1 MVLLGK
7 LDLFTD
13 TIEKLDFS
21 IFDNLSEYE
30 KADVIFLSN
39 IPSNIHPKVSFYL
52 EFAEALEADAVYF
65 RYYED
70 NRYCIPQVYFY
81 NNTNNSRSKEQ
92 ISEIHKKV
100 YSSCQVPAICV
111 IDDKKISLYD
121 ERIPVKQI
129 SENKIS
135 NQGAILKEVNLKDI
149 QILKS
154 FFSAQSLNSGLF
166 WESKEA
172 STHFHNNKS
181 AYEVLLKELIKIRTE
196 LNSLISNNVSDSF
209 CDDLLFK
216 CILAKYLE
224 ENAKEEKI
232 NFAEEFYKKEGLQY
246 LTLKENIENKNLE
259 SLFDC
264 LENHF
269 NGNVFFLSETER
281 KILNSLEDD
290 KFYQIAALLDGKI
303 ENQQL
308 SIWEIYSF
316 KHIPIE
322 LISNFY
328 EEFINEEEK
337 KNSGTV
343 YTPSFLVNFLIDEC
357 LPINNT
363 TTDYNIK
370 LIDVSCGSG
379 IFISSAFKRL
389 VQRYRIAKRGKDVI
403 LDKNKIKLNDV
414 KQILIQNIFGVDKN
428 KTAVKLT
435 KFSLQLAL
443 CQVVPNNELWNWTD
457 DKVKVFEDL
466 NQNISNEDFFDFLV
480 KEGYSQFHD
489 YFDWVIGNPPFTSLS
504 TKEYEQYVEKL
515 SPKYSFSVKIPDNQL
530 ALMFLE
536 ASSLLLK
543 NMGNLCFIQKSTS
556 LLYTKNS
563 QEFKEALFN
572 NYHVHQVIDFTL
584 LKNHLFKTSKRT
596 DLISSN
602 KNKPT
607 SVETCAVFYTK
618 NKIADYDTLHIVSR
632 LLKNTKDGLFFEFD
646 YYDFFEITKNQAIKE
661 KDIWR
666 CNLLG
671 GNRLHH
677 LIENLKNENENQKL
691 FINYIS
697 EDLKI
702 NKNSYSEGFMRGT
715 PKGET
720 INKNFHCEYV
730 VNKQILEAKSFS
742 KLELTSY
749 NQNQKFYYVPN
760 EEAFLAPLVVIKE
773 QVTKSKLLI
782 EKLSQDTAYDS
793 RIVGV
798 SLNSDSEAESLYNK
812 LKANERVNALK
823 TIATCSQFFLGS
835 SSVIQKAD
843 IDNWII
849 PLKSDEITLS
859 NDEKIVLNDVLDYI
873 YPSWYEGEKAIIN
886 KNNAALENLM
896 DYAEALTNQY
906 NLVYKRNN
914 CSQKLNKIIEGNYFY
929 ALEFLYNNKQAKPI
943 NPIKSEE
950 DLEEILT
957 NQVSPSK
964 RINRI
969 IKIYGKDSITFIKPK
984 NLRYW
989 LKSIALRD
997 IDDVFNDV
1005 LNKN

>member
-1 MVLLGK
+1 MELFEE
-7 LDLFTD
+7 LDLFTLA
-13 TIEKLDFS
+13 IEKLDFS
-21 IFDNLSEYE
+21 IAKDDSEFFQY
-30 KADVIFLSN
+30 DIIFLNN
-39 IPSNIHPKVSFYL
+39 IPNHIHPKISFYL
-52 EFAEALEADAVYF
+52 EFAESLEADAVYF
-65 RYYED
+65 RYYDD

-81 NNTNNSRSKEQ
+81 DNTDNIRSKEQ
-92 ISEIHKKV
+92 IAEIHKKV

-121 ERIPVKQI
+121 ERIPVKKI
-129 SENKIS
+129 SKSKIS
-135 NQGAILKEVNLKDI
+135 NQGAILKEVKQKDI
-149 QILKS
+149 HTLKS

-172 STHFHNNKS
+172 SAHFHNNRS

-196 LNSLISNNVSDSF
+196 LNNLVSNNISNDF

-232 NFAEEFYKKEGLQY
+232 NFAEEFYKNEGLQY
-246 LTLKENIENKNLE
+246 LTLKENIENKNLHN
-259 SLFDC
+259 LFEC

-269 NGNVFFLSETER
+269 NGNVFFLSENE
-281 KILNSLEDD
+281 KNILNNLEDD

-328 EEFINEEEK
+328 EEFINEDEK

-357 LPINNT
+357 LPINFT

-389 VQRYRIAKRGKDVI
+389 VQRYRIAKKGKGVI
-403 LDKNKIKLNDV
+403 LDKKKIKLNDV

-457 DKVKVFEDL
+457 DKVQVFEDL

-480 KEGYSQFHD
+480 KEQYTNYYN
-489 YFDWVIGNPPFTSLS
+489 YFDWIIGNPPFTSLS
-504 TKEYEQYVEKL
+504 SKEYKAYSEKL
-515 SPKYSFSVKIPDNQL
+515 SPKFEFSVKIPDNQL

-536 ASSLLLK
+536 ASNLLLK
-543 NMGNLCFIQKSTS
+543 EKGNLCFIQKSTS
-556 LLYTKNS
+556 LLYNKNS
-563 QEFKEALFN
+563 KEFKESLFN
-572 NYHVHQVIDFTL
+572 NLHVYQIIDFTL
-584 LKNHLFKTSKRT
+584 LKNYLFKSSKG
-596 DLISSN
+596 ISVSKN
-602 KNKPT
+602 KKPT
-607 SVETCAVFYTK
+607 SVETCAVFYSK
-618 NKIADYDTLHIVSR
+618 DKVEDYDILHIVSR
-632 LLKNTKDGLFFEFD
+632 LLKSTKDGLFFEFD
-646 YYDFFEITKNQAIKE
+646 YYDFHEVTKNEAILSE
-661 KDIWR
+661 NIWR

-671 GNRLHH
+671 GNRLNQ
-677 LIENLKNENENQKL
+677 LIKKL
-691 FINYIS
+691 FDTSIGYTTLQNYIS
-697 EDLKI
+697 NILQLENDRFAVGFQIASQKDPADFITEKRILLGKNFNTKKTKYTNFLASQKFHRPRKPVLYDSPLINIKTAIEKNKI
-702 NKNSYSEGFMRGT
+702 AMVFQEIDTAFN
-715 PKGET
+715 ET
-720 INKNFHCEYV
+720 IVGISAPKE
-730 VNKQILEAKSFS
+730 KTK
-742 KLELTSY
+742 ELKRIY
-749 NQNQKFYYVPN
+749 DIINQNSRTHILQTISSSAMFY
-760 EEAFLAPLVVIKE
+760 
-773 QVTKSKLLI
+773 
-782 EKLSQDTAYDS
+782 
-793 RIVGV
+793 
-798 SLNSDSEAESLYNK
+798 
-812 LKANERVNALK
+812 
-823 TIATCSQFFLGS
+823 LGS
-835 SSVIQKAD
+835 TTPFQKQD

-849 PLKSDEITLS
+849 PLDSDKIILS
-859 NDEKIVLNDVLDYI
+859 KDEKIIRDDVLDYI
-873 YPSWYEGEKAIIN
+873 YPSWYEGEKAKIN
-886 KNNAALENLM
+886 KDNADLENLL
-896 DYAEALTNQY
+896 DYSEVFTNQY
-906 NLVYKRNN
+906 NLVYQRNEF
-914 CSQKLNKIIEGNYFY
+914 SQKLNKIIEGDYYY
-929 ALEFLYNNKQAKPI
+929 ALKFSFDDKHEKLI
-943 NPIKSEE
+943 TPIKSEE
-950 DLEEILT
+950 NLEHILI
-957 NQVSPSK
+957 NQVSHSK

-969 IKIYGKDSITFIKPK
+969 IKIYGNNSIIFIKPK

-1005 LNKN
+1005 LSNN

>member
-129 SENKIS
+129 SKNKIS
-135 NQGAILKEVNLKDI
+135 NQDAILKEVKLKDI

-196 LNSLISNNVSDSF
+196 LNNLISNTISDSF

-232 NFAEEFYKKEGLQY
+232 NFAEEFYKKEALQY

-259 SLFDC
+259 KLFDC

-269 NGNVFFLSETER
+269 NGNVFFLSENER
-281 KILNSLEDD
+281 EILKSLEDD

-357 LPINNT
+357 LPINST

-403 LDKNKIKLNDV
+403 LDKRKIKLNDV

-443 CQVVPNNELWNWTD
+443 CQIVPNNELWNWTD

-480 KEGYSQFHD
+480 KQEYSQFHD
-489 YFDWVIGNPPFTSLS
+489 YFNWVIGNPPFTSLS
-504 TKEYEQYVEKL
+504 TKEYKAYLEKL
-515 SPKYSFSVKIPDNQL
+515 NPKFKFSVKIPDNQL

-536 ASSLLLK
+536 ASNLLLK
-543 NMGNLCFIQKSTS
+543 ENGNLCFIQKSTS
-556 LLYTKNS
+556 LLYNKNS
-563 QEFKEALFN
+563 KEFKESLFN
-572 NYHVHQVIDFTL
+572 NFHVYQIIDFTL
-584 LKNHLFKTSKRT
+584 LKNHLFKSSKGTSITKK
-596 DLISSN
+596 

-607 SVETCAVFYTK
+607 SVETCAIFYTK
-618 NKIADYDTLHIVSR
+618 NKVEDYDTVHIVSR

-646 YYDFFEITKNQAIKE
+646 YYDFFEVSKKEAINNKN
-661 KDIWR
+661 IWR
-666 CNLLG
+666 VNLLG
-671 GNRLHH
+671 GNRLNH
-677 LIENLKNENENQKL
+677 LIKKLCKENPNQKSLQNYITSILKLENDRFAVGFQIASQKDSADFITDKRILLGSNFNTKKIEFTNFSKSQKFHRTRNAFLYESPLINIKTAIEENQVEIAFHEIDTAFNETIVGISAPKVEREELRKL
-691 FINYIS
+691 FNILKKNNKIHVLQTIS
-697 EDLKI
+697 
-702 NKNSYSEGFMRGT
+702 
-715 PKGET
+715 
-720 INKNFHCEYV
+720 
-730 VNKQILEAKSFS
+730 
-742 KLELTSY
+742 TSAL
-749 NQNQKFYYVPN
+749 FY
-760 EEAFLAPLVVIKE
+760 
-773 QVTKSKLLI
+773 
-782 EKLSQDTAYDS
+782 
-793 RIVGV
+793 
-798 SLNSDSEAESLYNK
+798 
-812 LKANERVNALK
+812 
-823 TIATCSQFFLGS
+823 LGS
-835 SSVIQKAD
+835 TMPFQKAD

-849 PLKSDEITLS
+849 PLKSDEILLS

-873 YPSWYEGEKAIIN
+873 YPSWYEGENAMVN
-886 KNNAALENLM
+886 KNDAALKNLLE
-896 DYAEALTNQY
+896 YAEILTNQY

-914 CSQKLNKIIEGNYFY
+914 SCQKLNKIIEGNYFY
-929 ALEFLYNNKQAKPI
+929 ALEFLYNDKQTKPV

-950 DLEEILT
+950 DLEDILI
-957 NQVSPSK
+957 NQVSPIK

-969 IKIYGKDSITFIKPK
+969 IKIYGKDSIIFIKPK

-997 IDDVFNDV
+997 IDDVFNDI
-1005 LNKN
+1005 LSKN

>member
-21 IFDNLSEYE
+21 IFDNLSGYE

-81 NNTNNSRSKEQ
+81 DNTSNSRTKEE
-92 ISEIHKKV
+92 IAEIHKKV

-121 ERIPVKQI
+121 ERIPVKQT
-129 SENKIS
+129 SDHKIS
-135 NQGAILKEVNLKDI
+135 NQGAILKEVKQKDI
-149 QILKS
+149 HILKS

-196 LNSLISNNVSDSF
+196 LNSLISNDVSDSF

-259 SLFDC
+259 DLFDC

-269 NGNVFFLSETER
+269 NGNVFCLSENER
-281 KILNSLEDD
+281 EILKSLEGD
-290 KFYQIAALLDGKI
+290 KFYQIAALLDGKV

-357 LPINNT
+357 LPINST
-363 TTDYNIK
+363 TIDYNIK

-389 VQRYRIAKRGKDVI
+389 VQRYRIAKRGKGII

-443 CQVVPNNELWNWTD
+443 CQIVPNNELWNWTD
-457 DKVKVFEDL
+457 EKVKVFEDL

-480 KEGYSQFHD
+480 KEEYSQFHD
-489 YFDWVIGNPPFTSLS
+489 YFDWIIGNPPFTSLS
-504 TKEYEQYVEKL
+504 TKEYKVYIEKL
-515 SPKYSFSVKIPDNQL
+515 NPKFKFSVKIPDNQL

-536 ASSLLLK
+536 ASNLLLK
-543 NMGNLCFIQKSTS
+543 EKGNLCFIQKSTS
-556 LLYTKNS
+556 LLYNKNS
-563 QEFKEALFN
+563 KEFKESLFN
-572 NYHVHQVIDFTL
+572 NFHVYQIIDFTL
-584 LKNHLFKTSKRT
+584 LKNHLFKSSKG
-596 DLISSN
+596 ISIS
-602 KNKPT
+602 KKKKPT
-607 SVETCAVFYTK
+607 SVETCAIFYTK
-618 NKIADYDTLHIVSR
+618 NKVEDYDTLHVVSR

-646 YYDFFEITKNQAIKE
+646 YYDFFEVTKEEAINNKN
-661 KDIWR
+661 IWR
-666 CNLLG
+666 VNLLG
-671 GNRLHH
+671 GNRLNH
-677 LIENLKNENENQKL
+677 LINKLTINNSSQTNLKDFLINKL
-691 FINYIS
+691 RLNKESFGEGYMRGS
-697 EDLKI
+697 KDLKDSNI
-702 NKNSYSEGFMRGT
+702 IPSHKNLT
-715 PKGET
+715 A
-720 INKNFHCEYV
+720 KNFKVDCYKLIDIPSKSKFQRPRNGEALFKTPLISIKEEISKTRIPIEIFSDSEYEYV
-730 VNKQILEAKSFS
+730 PF
-742 KLELTSY
+742 
-749 NQNQKFYYVPN
+749 
-760 EEAFLAPLVVIKE
+760 
-773 QVTKSKLLI
+773 
-782 EKLSQDTAYDS
+782 DS
-793 RIVGV
+793 RILGI
-798 SLNSDSEAESLYNK
+798 SLFNTDAHNSLFNV
-812 LKANERVNALK
+812 LKKNERVNALK

-843 IDNWII
+843 IDNWVI
-849 PLKSDEITLS
+849 PLKSDEILLS

-873 YPSWYEGEKAIIN
+873 YPSWYEGENAIIN
-886 KNNAALENLM
+886 KSNAALENLL
-896 DYAEALTNQY
+896 DYAEVLTNQY
-906 NLVYKRNN
+906 NLVYKRNKF
-914 CSQKLNKIIEGNYFY
+914 SQKLNRIIEGNYFY
-929 ALEFLYNNKQAKPI
+929 ALEFSFNDKRGKSIA
-943 NPIKSEE
+943 PIKSEE
-950 DLEEILT
+950 ELEDILT
-957 NQVSPSK
+957 HHVSPTK
-964 RINRI
+964 RINRL
-969 IKIYGKDSITFIKPK
+969 IKIYGKNSITFIKPK

-997 IDDVFNDV
+997 IDDVFNDI
-1005 LNKN
+1005 LDKN